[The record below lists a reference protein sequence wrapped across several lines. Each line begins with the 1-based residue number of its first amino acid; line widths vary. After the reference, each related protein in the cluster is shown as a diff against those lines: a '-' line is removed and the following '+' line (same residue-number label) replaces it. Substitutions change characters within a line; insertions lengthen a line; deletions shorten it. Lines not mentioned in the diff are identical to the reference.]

1 VTCRDVEAQLM
12 RYASGA
18 AVPPEAATHIGGCEP
33 CRRLVQ
39 ALRESRPIAPPPA
52 EQVKKIEAGI
62 LADLRPVKPMAPA
75 GLRFLELM
83 LILLV
88 VAAVGVEALGIA
100 GWRALS
106 LLQRGVVFPALASA
120 ASLLAYSLGRLMAPG
135 SRLPLP
141 RYWLVPV
148 AFGTVAS
155 IFASLFRPHPEAT
168 FVATGL
174 VCLRIGLEYAAPAAL
189 LSWLLL
195 RRGAVLNPLQTGAA
209 TGAFAG
215 LTGLIVLEIFCPNLN
230 QYHILVWHLGA
241 ALASAAGGMVIGSIA
256 EYSGWRR
263 AHRN

>member
-18 AVPPEAATHIGGCEP
+18 AVPPEAAIHIGGCEP

-39 ALRESRPIAPPPA
+39 AVRESRSIAPPSA
-52 EQVKKIEAGI
+52 DEVKKIEAGI

-75 GLRFLELM
+75 GLRSSELM

-106 LLQRGVVFPALASA
+106 LLQRGVVFPALAIA

-155 IFASLFRPHPEAT
+155 IFASLFRPHREAT

-195 RRGAVLNPLQTGAA
+195 RRGAILNPLQTGAA

-215 LTGLIVLEIFCPNLN
+215 LTGLTVLEIFCPNLN

-241 ALASAAGGMVIGSIA
+241 ALTSAAGGMVIGSIA

-263 AHRN
+263 VHRN